1 MKTILITAY
10 AINPYKGSED
20 GTAWNMTTQ
29 LAKHC
34 KVIAITRENNQEY
47 IDKWLNENDLEG
59 KENLQ
64 FAYFDLPYWMRFW
77 KKGGRG
83 ALLYFYMWQVGI
95 VHFIKKEIIEKEK
108 IDFDIVHN
116 LNFHSDWTPTFLWQ
130 LKKPLVWGPV
140 GHHHKIPKA
149 YLTTFYGQKPFIMDR
164 VRWFTKLF
172 FWKIDPFLKIAKYKA
187 KAVLPINTSVVKM
200 MNLSKDKTHIIPA
213 VGSEP
218 VNQDFQKNENTFNIL
233 SIGRFVP
240 LKGFDITIKA
250 FTKFYKQLSATEQAT
265 TKLRLVGKGD
275 YEKALRQMIAAY
287 QMQDAIEII
296 SWVERAELKTIYE
309 QAHLFFFPSHEG
321 AGMVVPEA
329 FSYRVPVLCFDN
341 YGPGEFITPESGIS
355 FPYSTYE
362 NSINQF
368 ATALMDLFKN
378 REQLKALENGAL
390 ERYETYFDWEMKGR
404 LIADIYEEL

>member
-1 MKTILITAY
+1 MKTILLTAY

-29 LAKHC
+29 IAKHC
-34 KVIAITRENNQEY
+34 KVIAITRENNQAP
-47 IDKWLNENDLEG
+47 IDKWLAENDLEG
-59 KENLQ
+59 KENLT

-95 VHFIKKEIIEKEK
+95 VNFIKKQKFEV
-108 IDFDIVHN
+108 DVVHN
-116 LNFHSDWTPTFLWQ
+116 LNFHSDWTPTFLWR

-140 GHHHKIPKA
+140 GHHHKIPKE
-149 YLTTFYGQKPFIMDR
+149 YLTSFYGKKPYYLDSIK
-164 VRWFTKLF
+164 WLTKQF
-172 FWKIDPFLKIAKYKA
+172 FWKVDPFLKIAKRSAEKILA
-187 KAVLPINTSVVKM
+187 INTSVLKVMK
-200 MNLSKDKTHIIPA
+200 LKAEKSVIIPA

-218 VNQDFQKNENTFNIL
+218 VNQDFQKSDTEFNVL

-250 FTKFYKQLSATEQAT
+250 FTKFYKQLSESEQANV
-265 TKLRLVGKGD
+265 KLRLVGKGA
-275 YEKALRQMIAAY
+275 YQKQLVNMIETY
-287 QMQDAIEII
+287 QMQDGIEII
-296 SWVERAELKTIYE
+296 NWVERSALSTIYE

-341 YGPGEFITPESGIS
+341 YGPGEFITAESGIS

-362 NSINQF
+362 NSIDEF
-368 ATALMDLFKN
+368 AAALLKLFRDRVN
-378 REQLKALENGAL
+378 LKALEKGAL
-390 ERYETYFDWEMKGR
+390 ERYEDYFDWEIKGKQ
-404 LIADIYEEL
+404 IAKIYEDL